1 MKITGHGIESFL
13 RRPGA
18 EVICILVYG
27 PDQGLVRERTDTL
40 IRTVTGNIN
49 DPFRVVELSGGD
61 LTADP
66 RRLADEAAALA
77 LTGGR
82 RVVRVRDAGEAVA
95 KVFEAFLG
103 DPEGDALVVVEAGEL
118 GPRSS
123 LRGLCERAA
132 NAAALACYGDDGD
145 SLRQVI
151 VESLGRHGLRASRDA
166 LAFLAA
172 NLGSDRLATR
182 GELDKLALY
191 KGEPG
196 TVELDDAVA
205 CVGDNAAMT
214 MDAVIHAAGGGEQSE
229 LDRTL
234 ARAFSEGVQPVGILR
249 ATARHLQRL
258 HLASAMLAAGSS
270 PEQAMK
276 ALKPPVF
283 FKFAGRFRDQLQ
295 RWSTRCIADAL
306 DLVTEAEL
314 LCKTSGLP
322 PEVICGRAL
331 LRISQEARTGGSRR

>member
-1 MKITGHGIESFL
+1 MKITGPGIESFL
-13 RRPGA
+13 GRPEA
-18 EVICILVYG
+18 AVLCVLVYG
-27 PDQGLVRERTDTL
+27 PDQGLARERADTL
-40 IRTVTGNIN
+40 VRTVAGDLN
-49 DPFRVVELSGGD
+49 DPFRVVELSAAH
-61 LTADP
+61 LASDP

-77 LTGGR
+77 MTGGR
-82 RVVRVRDAGEAVA
+82 RVVRLRDAGDATA
-95 KVFEAFLG
+95 KVLKAFLG
-103 DPEGDALVVVEAGEL
+103 NPQGDALVVAEAGDL

-132 NAAALACYGDDGD
+132 NAAALACYGDDEN
-145 SLRQVI
+145 SLRKVI
-151 VESLGRHGLRASRDA
+151 VESLAGHGLRASGDA

-172 NLGSDRLATR
+172 NLGSDRLMTR
-182 GELDKLALY
+182 SELDKLALY
-191 KGEPG
+191 KGQPG
-196 TVELDDAVA
+196 TVELDDAIA

-214 MDAVIHAAGGGEQSE
+214 MDAIIHAAGRGEQAE

-234 ARAFSEGVQPVGILR
+234 ARAFAEGVQPVAILR

-258 HLASAMLAAGSS
+258 HQASALVAAGSS

-276 ALKPPVF
+276 TLKPPVF
-283 FKFAGRFRDQLQ
+283 FKFKGHFGDQLR
-295 RWSTRCIADAL
+295 RWSTLRLADVL

-331 LRISQEARTGGSRR
+331 LSISQMARSRGSRR